1 MVSPTHLRVH
11 TEDAAMAKGRDNSR
25 HEQGSSQGKNAG
37 HGDAM
42 GHDPAK
48 PRAGGTQAHP
58 PRTHDDPAGRGS
70 QDNSRREQGSER
82 RTQR

>member
-1 MVSPTHLRVH
+1 
-11 TEDAAMAKGRDNSR
+11 MAKGRDDSR
-25 HEQGSSQGKNAG
+25 HDKGDGHGKNAG

-48 PRAGGTQAHP
+48 RRSAEAEARPPRAHN
-58 PRTHDDPAGRGS
+58 DPAGRGS

-82 RTQR
+82 RTHR